1 MRDKKSSTVI
11 ELLINHGNLL
21 LSQIRNSL
29 ISMRRIAD
37 VPPAPGSAGF
47 ITIFREETAMPQVVS
62 FGAHIAD
69 ALGWPFTVVPPGQQ
83 LAFLEKIKFTV
94 AGTAAAPSVNL
105 AKLGVDVTT
114 VGRIGNDSI
123 GDFLRTTMDGY
134 GVDTEHLT
142 VDPEL
147 QTSSSLL
154 PIREDGSRPA
164 LHVIG
169 ANAGLCEDDLPWD
182 IVADAEVF
190 HLGGAFILPGID
202 GQPMARILKRVK
214 ELGVTT
220 TMDFLMS
227 PRPDAQEIVGPSLQY
242 VDYLMPNIEEAGWL
256 TGTEDRA
263 EIIRWLHDAGAGCT
277 ILTMGEE
284 GVSLAPNGSTETVLP
299 TYAVDVVDTTGC
311 GDAFTSGF
319 ISGLVSG
326 LVLEEAAERGLAC
339 GSLVATGLGSD
350 AGIIDLQQVEDFRIN
365 HPRSTM

>member
-1 MRDKKSSTVI
+1 M
-11 ELLINHGNLL
+11 
-21 LSQIRNSL
+21 
-29 ISMRRIAD
+29 A
-37 VPPAPGSAGF
+37 
-47 ITIFREETAMPQVVS
+47 QVVS

-69 ALGWPFTVVPPGQQ
+69 ALGWPFTAVPPGQQ
-83 LAFLEKIKFTV
+83 LAFLDKIKFTV

-105 AKLGVDVTT
+105 AKMGVDVAT
-114 VGRIGNDSI
+114 VGRIGKDSI
-123 GDFLRTTMDGY
+123 GDFVRTTMDSY
-134 GVDTEHLT
+134 GVNTDNLI

-154 PIREDGSRPA
+154 PIRADGSRPA

-169 ANAGLCEDDLPWD
+169 ANAGLCEDDVPWD
-182 IVADAEVF
+182 VVEKAEVF

-202 GQPMARILKRVK
+202 GEPMARILKRVK

-227 PRPDAQEIVGPSLQY
+227 PRPDAQDIVGPSLQY

-256 TGTEDRA
+256 VGTEDRS
-263 EIIRWLHDAGAGCT
+263 EIIRWMHDAGAGCT

-284 GVSLAPNGSTETVLP
+284 GVSIAPNGQSETVSP
-299 TYAVDVVDTTGC
+299 TFAIDVVDTTGC

-319 ISGLVSG
+319 ISGLITG
-326 LVLEEAAERGLAC
+326 LSLVDAAERGLAC

-350 AGIIDLQQVEDFRIN
+350 AGIVDLKQVEEFRATQ
-365 HPRSTM
+365 PKSTI